1 MDTTNS
7 ILILIFC
14 GITAIALLTI
24 LNLLLPFKVERIR
37 ETLEDH
43 SVHSFVIGL
52 VALGLSFA
60 ILALLG
66 YLINLPILQSMASE
80 NVGYLYAVH
89 GLGRV
94 LLTLL
99 LLLVG
104 LSLISISAFGLA
116 ALANS
121 LGQRIRST
129 NLPINRNLTGAALL
143 ILSGLTPFLGW
154 FIFSPV
160 AICIGFG
167 SMVQAF
173 FHHDPTPKAAE

>member
-1 MDTTNS
+1 MNTVNP
-7 ILILIFC
+7 ILFLVFC
-14 GITAIALLTI
+14 GITTLALLI
-24 LNLLLPFKVERIR
+24 VLNLLLPVKVEQAG
-37 ETLEDH
+37 EKLERQPLRCL
-43 SVHSFVIGL
+43 VIGL

-60 ILALLG
+60 VLLLLG
-66 YLINLPILQSMASE
+66 YLINLPIFQTMAKDNE
-80 NVGYLYAVH
+80 PYLYALH
-89 GLGRV
+89 GWGRV
-94 LLTLL
+94 ILTLL
-99 LLLVG
+99 LILLG
-104 LSLISISAFGLA
+104 LSLISISAIGLA